1 MSSSGDTSVL
11 CFLDTRPGFVCRYD
25 NGEGPDISP
34 LGSGC
39 RADISSNFFSENCQL
54 GTGKYG
60 PRIIHIKTNR
70 SMKKHT
76 SLRFKSYVSEN
87 GTLYHI
93 PVGNRQPGFLFFSLP
108 VYYNENG
115 LAADKLLEP
124 GTDGPYSLT
133 VGVDSFV
140 PSPHCPN
147 QRPVT
152 LLLYRE
158 GDAEPLSVR
167 TVEEGQ
173 GELELWSDPACLLEP
188 GDYFLL
194 VENAEPPVNLDN
206 VDRMGHCTRLPFR
219 ILRHGSQLV
228 CPALSSATALPRGG
242 LTLHLAPGQVTT
254 EGLLQA
260 VAFDSTGRI
269 VFRQEDVPYH
279 PATTEKVSL
288 PVRFDQRWPDDT
300 YTYVLLY
307 NEEPFARVS
316 FRWTEDTAAN
326 LVMDPVEKGSSLYW
340 RARLTFDES
349 SWTDLSAV
357 CGCSDVLEGVLRRK
371 SAAAAASAP
380 HFAVAGPSDI
390 VSGLA
395 GSLACLLVPNGSK
408 DLYGCDDLLEGLQQ
422 GRDVWELPFG
432 WPATERRVCCLE
444 RLSALLSGEGK
455 ELLEELEGQLQSDP
469 DFRLML
475 FGTSEELSEL
485 FRRSP
490 VLAACIPAE
499 NRWAMCPYTL
509 NERYYELVLQL
520 EDYGLRLSSGAKE
533 ELCRLLKEGGDR
545 LAGYGRAEIA
555 HWAYQEIVPRF
566 RHRLAFHSQ
575 WRPDGEY
582 FQTIEAED
590 LCLPGAA
597 TLPAD
602 DFAAVMAELEG
613 MVGLTELKRQLVT
626 TFNRTRFEERRR
638 RFGLSVHERGGHHL
652 LFTGNPGT
660 GKTTVARLV
669 GRVFHSMGLLS
680 KGEVIEAERS
690 TMVGRYIGETEQKMQ
705 ELLERSKGN
714 VLFIDEAYSLCDNS
728 DGDRKDFGCRVLEC
742 LLTALAEKNPDRI
755 IILAGYEKE
764 MDRMLEMNPGM
775 KGRFPYRFHFADYT
789 ADELVEIALR
799 LFARNDYTL
808 TAEAAQ
814 ALREVVAQVVASK
827 DAFFHNAR
835 WVEQF
840 VWDGIVAAM
849 SDRVMALETDM
860 KECYQTVEAADVLVG
875 YRRTKPA
882 VRKQEAVKR
891 RIGFVA

>member
-1 MSSSGDTSVL
+1 
-11 CFLDTRPGFVCRYD
+11 
-25 NGEGPDISP
+25 
-34 LGSGC
+34 
-39 RADISSNFFSENCQL
+39 
-54 GTGKYG
+54 
-60 PRIIHIKTNR
+60 
-70 SMKKHT
+70 MKKHT

-115 LAADKLLEP
+115 LAAGKLLEP

-158 GDAEPLSVR
+158 GDTEPMAVR

-173 GELELWSDPACLLEP
+173 EELELWSDYTCRLEP
-188 GDYFLL
+188 GGYFLL
-194 VENAEPPVNLDN
+194 VDNAESPVSLDT
-206 VDRMGHCTRLPFR
+206 VDRMGQCTRLPFR

-228 CPALSSATALPRGG
+228 HPLLTSAQILSRGG
-242 LTLHLAPGQVTT
+242 LAVRLAPGQATN

-260 VAFDSTGRI
+260 VAFDSCGRI
-269 VFRQEDVPYH
+269 VSRQEDVPYLPPSTEQVTL
-279 PATTEKVSL
+279 PA
-288 PVRFDQRWPDDT
+288 RFDQRWPDDT
-300 YTYVLLY
+300 YTYVLLH
-307 NEEPFARVS
+307 NEEPFTRIS
-316 FRWTEDTAAN
+316 FRWTEDTAEN
-326 LVMDPVEKGSSLYW
+326 LVIAPVEKGSSLYW

-349 SWTDLSAV
+349 TWTDLSAV
-357 CGCSDVLEGVLRRK
+357 CGCSDILEGVLRRK
-371 SAAAAASAP
+371 SAVATASAP
-380 HFAVAGPSDI
+380 HFAVAGPSDT
-390 VSGLA
+390 VSELA
-395 GSLACLLVPNGSK
+395 ESLARLLVPDGSK
-408 DLYGCDDLLEGLQQ
+408 DLYGCDDLLEGLQL

-432 WPATERRVCCLE
+432 WPAAERRVCCLE
-444 RLSALLSGEGK
+444 RLSALLSDEGK

-475 FGTSEELSEL
+475 FGTSEELAEL
-485 FRRSP
+485 FCRSS
-490 VLAACIPAE
+490 VLAACIPEE
-499 NRWAMCPYTL
+499 NRWAMRPYTQTD
-509 NERYYELVLQL
+509 RYYEFVRLVEGMGLQL
-520 EDYGLRLSSGAKE
+520 SLSARE
-533 ELCRLLKEGGDR
+533 ELRRLLKAGGMR
-545 LAGYGRAEIA
+545 WAGYDRADMA
-555 HWAYQEIVPRF
+555 AWVYQEVVPRF

-590 LCLPGAA
+590 LCLPRAINGSSDGFAGA
-597 TLPAD
+597 
-602 DFAAVMAELEG
+602 MAELEG
-613 MVGLTELKRQLVT
+613 MVGLTELKRQLAT

-638 RFGLSVHERGGHHL
+638 RFGLPVPERGGHHL

-680 KGEVIEAERS
+680 KGEVVEAERA
-690 TMVGRYIGETEQKMQ
+690 TMVGRYLGETEQKMQ
-705 ELLERSKGN
+705 ELLERSQGN
-714 VLFIDEAYSLCDNS
+714 VLFIDEAYTLCDNGE
-728 DGDRKDFGCRVLEC
+728 GDRKDFGCRVLEC
-742 LLTALAEKNPDRI
+742 LLTALAEKNADRV

-764 MDRMLEMNPGM
+764 MDRMLDMNPGM
-775 KGRFPYRFHFADYT
+775 RGRFPYRFHFADYT

-799 LFARNDYTL
+799 LFSRNDYVL
-808 TAEAAQ
+808 TAAAERQ
-814 ALREVVAQVVASK
+814 LREAVARAVAAK

-840 VWDGIVAAM
+840 VWDGVIAAM
-849 SDRVMALETDM
+849 SDRVMALESDSR
-860 KECYQTVEAADVLVG
+860 ELYQTVEVEDVRVACSRMLPVA
-875 YRRTKPA
+875 RKP
-882 VRKQEAVKR
+882 EPVKR